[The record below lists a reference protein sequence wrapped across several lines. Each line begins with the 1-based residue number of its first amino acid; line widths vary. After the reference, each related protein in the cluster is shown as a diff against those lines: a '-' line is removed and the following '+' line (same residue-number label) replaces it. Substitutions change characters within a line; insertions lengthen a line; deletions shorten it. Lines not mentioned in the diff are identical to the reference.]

1 MTKKQKI
8 MCNTVIHT
16 ASAVA
21 ASIGAGLAQVPCS
34 DSAIITPI
42 QLAMT
47 VSLGKVFGVRLSKAS
62 AKSAMAT
69 GMTTLIGRATS
80 QLLVGWIPVAGNIIN
95 ASTAATITEALGWIL
110 AKEFEEDCLKLSV
123 TEESYMLPD
132 DQKSFEI
139 KLIDYIGGE
148 DNDDKA
154 ENDSI
159 EAVKKI
165 AKQLKLFQKNRIV
178 G

>member
-8 MCNTVIHT
+8 LCNTIIHM
-16 ASAVA
+16 ASAAA
-21 ASIGAGLAQVPCS
+21 ASVGAGLAQVPCS

-47 VSLGKVFGVRLSKAS
+47 VSLGKAFGVRLSKAS

-80 QLLVGWIPVAGNIIN
+80 QVLVGWIPVAGNIIN

-110 AKEFEEDCLKLSV
+110 AKEFEEDCLKLSA
-123 TEESYMLPD
+123 TEDAYILPD
-132 DQKSFEI
+132 DQNFESG
-139 KLIDYIGGE
+139 LIDYTGGE
-148 DNDDKA
+148 DNDDKT

-165 AKQLKLFQKNRIV
+165 AKQLRLFQKNRIV